1 MRLVNVNIKTG
12 GNLAIASLD
21 KVYIGQTER
30 DNLST
35 FTVGTGGK
43 DSDPDNVYIYA
54 NELIQVNGL
63 AFAGRV
69 DDVYMDAITIDLGNV
84 TFPTNSDVLLRSRD
98 GGLNFGDAARTV
110 GDVNFIENVKH
121 LSISEN
127 ALTASDFDFTKGDG
141 HINSSSA
148 LPNGTPHIKIRSR

>member
-21 KVYIGQTER
+21 KVYIGQTDR

-43 DSDPDNVYIYA
+43 NSDPDNVYIYA

-84 TFPTNSDVLLRSRD
+84 TFPTNADVILRSRD
-98 GGLNFGDAARTV
+98 GGLNFGDAAKDR
-110 GDVNFIENVKH
+110 
-121 LSISEN
+121 
-127 ALTASDFDFTKGDG
+127 
-141 HINSSSA
+141 
-148 LPNGTPHIKIRSR
+148 